1 MSHKIIET
9 TSHDY
14 QPVNKY
20 IDEKARLKR
29 TKSVWGYTRSLALF
43 LVALG
48 IFLILAAYAY
58 HIFKKP
64 HYLNDEGNKLIQE
77 DKKDL
82 LNQELKLKEE
92 KIKDLEKKLN
102 ESPDNNLL
110 KDEIEKLQNEKKDL
124 KNQID
129 QQKNIHTNF
138 IKFEWNYNASIN
150 GNNVS
155 VATRFKYKDSMKQK
169 PDEVNCYVDFNRDD
183 LATLELGT
191 KYNPFPNGISNVY
204 LEKLNATENDFKKLR
219 TYCNFENS

>member
-9 TSHDY
+9 TTHDY

-64 HYLNDEGNKLIQE
+64 YFLNTENKKIIKE
-77 DKKDL
+77 DKENL
-82 LNQELKLKEE
+82 LNQELRMKEE
-92 KIKDLEKKLN
+92 KINDLEKKLKEN
-102 ESPDNNLL
+102 PENNLL
-110 KDEIEKLQNEKKDL
+110 KDEITKLQNEKNNL
-124 KNQID
+124 ENQIE

-150 GNNVS
+150 GNNVG
-155 VATRFKYKDSMKQK
+155 VATRFKYKDSMN
-169 PDEVNCYVDFNRDD
+169 DNDFNIIRINH
-183 LATLELGT
+183 
-191 KYNPFPNGISNVY
+191 K
-204 LEKLNATENDFKKLR
+204 
-219 TYCNFENS
+219 

>member
-14 QPVNKY
+14 QPVNEY

-58 HIFKKP
+58 HVFKKP
-64 HYLNDEGNKLIQE
+64 HYLNTDNNKLIKE
-77 DKKDL
+77 DKENL
-82 LNQELKLKEE
+82 LNKELRMKEE
-92 KIKDLEKKLN
+92 KINDLEKKLKEN
-102 ESPDNNLL
+102 PENNLL
-110 KDEIEKLQNEKKDL
+110 KDEITKLQSE
-124 KNQID
+124 KNQLENQIEK
-129 QQKNIHTNF
+129 QKNIHTNF

-150 GNNVS
+150 GNSVS
-155 VATRFKYKDSMKQK
+155 VATRFKYKDSMEQK
-169 PDEVNCYVDFNRDD
+169 PEEVNCYVDFNRDD

-191 KYNPFPNGISNVY
+191 KYNPFPNGISTVY
-204 LEKLNATENDFKKLR
+204 LDKLNASENDFKNLR
-219 TYCNFENS
+219 TYCNFES

>member
-82 LNQELKLKEE
+82 LNRELKLKEE

-102 ESPDNNLL
+102 ESPENNLL

-138 IKFEWNYNASIN
+138 IKFEWN
-150 GNNVS
+150 
-155 VATRFKYKDSMKQK
+155 
-169 PDEVNCYVDFNRDD
+169 
-183 LATLELGT
+183 
-191 KYNPFPNGISNVY
+191 
-204 LEKLNATENDFKKLR
+204 
-219 TYCNFENS
+219 

>member
-9 TSHDY
+9 TFHDY

-58 HIFKKP
+58 HTFKKP
-64 HYLNDEGNKLIQE
+64 HYLKDGSNKLIQE

-82 LNQELKLKEE
+82 LNRELQLKEE
-92 KIKDLEKKLN
+92 KIKDLEKKLD
-102 ESPDNNLL
+102 ESPENNLL
-110 KDEIEKLQNEKKDL
+110 KDEIKKLQNEKNDL

-138 IKFEWNYNASIN
+138 IKFEWNYNATIN
-150 GNNVS
+150 ENKMA
-155 VATRFKYKDSMKQK
+155 VATRFKYKDSMEQK
-169 PDEVNCYVDFNRDD
+169 PDEINCYVDFQRDD

-191 KYNPFPNGISNVY
+191 KYNPLPNGVSQVY
-204 LEKLNATENDFKKLR
+204 YEKLNASENDFKKLR
-219 TYCNFENS
+219 NFCNFED